1 MDKTEFEAAL
11 RCVGYRVV
19 NTSVAPNKVVPNHC
33 HDFDARV
40 FVLGGE
46 ITVETI
52 DNIRKQ
58 LVIPPGIQSGQ
69 KLRLAGQGMPA
80 LRDQKV
86 GDAYAQVQITVPR
99 DLSPRERTLLDEL
112 AQIRKDS
119 IRK

>member
-1 MDKTEFEAAL
+1 MS
-11 RCVGYRVV
+11 RVV
-19 NTSVAPNKVVPNHC
+19 AKDDEWFECYLVVRGNKVTLKVN
-33 HDFDARV
+33 
-40 FVLGGE
+40 GE